1 VNFFIGVTD
10 YEWFRLH
17 ADKLHVQGL
26 ASIAGNAV

>member
-10 YEWFRLH
+10 YEWFLLH
-17 ADKLHVQGL
+17 ADKQHVQGL